1 MKHIY
6 LVRHGQTNANKTRR
20 HQSSDETLNPD
31 GVEQALRVATV
42 LKELEID
49 TLIAS
54 PFVRTRQ
61 TAQIISEFLGM
72 PYTLDESLVEFRR
85 PDNLYGKQHLSFAT
99 LLYLLKLFIHQEDR
113 FWDNDGA
120 ENMHMVRNRVLDA
133 KRVLA
138 ATEGERVAVVTH
150 AIFMDMFVEL
160 VCRERKLGL
169 FQFIHGILL
178 SKKTPNTGIIHL
190 TYDAQ
195 APKGVCP
202 WQLVEYSYDHTVTY
216 EA

>member
-6 LVRHGQTNANKTRR
+6 LVRHGQTNANKGRI
-20 HQSSDETLNPD
+20 HQNSDEPLNPI
-31 GVEQALRVATV
+31 GVEQALRVASV

-61 TAQIISEFLGM
+61 TAEIISQFLGT
-72 PYTLDESLVEFRR
+72 PHTFLTSLVEFRR
-85 PDNLYGKQHLSFAT
+85 PNKLYGKNHVSLST
-99 LLYLLKLFIHQEDR
+99 LLYLFKLFIHQENPK
-113 FWDNDGA
+113 WDNDGA
-120 ENMHMVRNRVLDA
+120 ENMLMVRNRVLDA
-133 KRVLA
+133 KNALTEV
-138 ATEGERVAVVTH
+138 EGERIAVVTH

-160 VCRERKLGL
+160 VCREKGLSL
-169 FQFIHGILL
+169 FQFLHGILL

-190 TYDAQ
+190 TYDEQ

-202 WQLVEYSYDHTVTY
+202 WQLVEYSYDHTITY
-216 EA
+216 PA